1 MTFRQIQS
9 GTSHQQEPLVFLPG
23 WGFDG
28 RVAHYWAW
36 LPALEVLAPAS
47 FCHAGLVAELKEYL
61 AKEKIARV
69 ALVGWSMGANLAWQ
83 FATTY
88 PEMVSSVTLL
98 GGRGH
103 WPAPEIAAIK
113 VALAADL
120 PKSMRD
126 FYRKCFLG
134 HKGLYL
140 DFAGGLQDDYLAR
153 LSRQDL
159 EDGLDYLASSPL
171 VGQAPEGC
179 VVRVVHGR
187 KDIIAPFE
195 ERPRIGG
202 GQEQVVDA
210 AGHLLFSHSPS
221 SLLR

>member
-1 MTFRQIQS
+1 MTFIQIQGS
-9 GTSHQQEPLVFLPG
+9 TSQQQEPLVFLPG

-28 RVAHYWAW
+28 RVAGYWAW
-36 LPALEVLAPAS
+36 PPALEVLAPAS
-47 FCHAGLVAELKEYL
+47 FCHAGLVEGLRASL
-61 AKEKIARV
+61 AKRRVARV

-98 GGRGH
+98 GGRSH

-113 VALAADL
+113 AALAADL
-120 PKSMRD
+120 PKTMRD

-140 DFAGGLQDDYLAR
+140 DFAGGLQEEYLAR

-187 KDIIAPFE
+187 KDVIAPFE

-202 GQEQVVDA
+202 AKEQVVDA